1 MNRWI
6 AAVLSCVLA
15 CVASTEVA
23 LAQVDSSTDADSGA
37 PQSARTLRVGAAGP
51 DLVLDGRLDEAAWAS
66 APAATGFVQNQP
78 RPGEPA
84 SQATEAR
91 VLFDGETLWIGL
103 RLHDERPDSIA
114 SQLTR
119 RDQTSGYSDWA
130 GVIIDSYFDRRT
142 GFAFLVNPRGV
153 RRDAYLFNDND
164 DDEGWDPVWAAA
176 ASVDDGGWSAEMRIP
191 LSQLRFSATADG
203 EEATWGINFYRE
215 IAREEEES
223 YWSPVLPDVDGLVSR
238 SGTLT
243 GIASL
248 DPPRRLEI
256 EPYTSA
262 RLTRAPG
269 NDANPFYERNDGR
282 ANIGA
287 DVSWGVTPDLTL
299 SATINPD
306 FGQVEVDPAVVNLS
320 AFETFFPEKRPF
332 FLEGVDIFN
341 SFGRTRTYNN
351 FGGQDVFFS
360 RRIGREPQRGV
371 PGAAFAD
378 VPDQTTI
385 ATAAKLSGKTS
396 SGWSIGVLD
405 AVTLE
410 ETGSFVDDEG
420 TFGETPVE
428 PMTNYFVGRV
438 RRDLRAGN
446 TVVGGIITATNR
458 DMGGDLFDPFLH
470 SGAYFGGVDFEHA
483 WGDREWTLSG
493 YLGGSLVRGSPEAL
507 VRTQTASARYF
518 QRPDAG
524 HLELDSTRTSLGG
537 YVGALSFAKTGGEH
551 WLASATVREASPGLE
566 LNDIG
571 FMSQTDNR
579 SLSTLVLYREN
590 EIGQRFRDWE
600 AGVYHNIAWT
610 TGNEKRF
617 NGMGFFVGGT
627 LKNFWYV
634 ELDGGYSG
642 ESFSPF
648 LTRGGPLARV
658 VPQWR
663 AELEFESDRR
673 KPISYNAG
681 YFYREDQA
689 DEYDKVLFAGV
700 LARPGPNVQIRFNP
714 SLSFQR
720 DADQFVTR
728 RVDAG
733 ADRTFGTRYVFADV
747 ENTALELDTRVD
759 WTFAP
764 DLSLQLFVQPFIS
777 VNEFSRYKELRE
789 PRTFDFDVYGEDA
802 GTLTREGE
810 TITIDPDA
818 EGPAESFSFQ
828 EPTFN
833 FRSLRANA
841 VLRWEYRP
849 GSELFVVWQHLRS
862 DSGPEAD
869 LDVGRDFDD
878 LFAAEGTNVLVIKG
892 TYWLGL

>member
-1 MNRWI
+1 
-6 AAVLSCVLA
+6 VG
-15 CVASTEVA
+15 
-23 LAQVDSSTDADSGA
+23 QVGGAGGADDGPRS
-37 PQSARTLRVGAAGP
+37 SARALRVGSAGP
-51 DLVLDGRLDEAAWAS
+51 ELVLDGRLDEAAWAA
-66 APAATGFVQNQP
+66 APVATGFVQNQP

-84 SQATEAR
+84 SQPTEAR
-91 VLFDGETLWIGL
+91 VLFDGEILWVGL
-103 RLHDERPDSIA
+103 RLHDDSADSIA

-142 GFAFLVNPRGV
+142 GFAFFVNPRGV

-164 DDEGWDPVWAAA
+164 DDEGWDPVWGAA

-191 LSQLRFSATADG
+191 VSQLRFSATAEG
-203 EEATWGINFYRE
+203 EEATWGINFYRQ
-215 IAREEEES
+215 IARDDEES
-223 YWSPVLPDVDGLVSR
+223 YWSPVLPGEDGFVSR

-248 DPPRRLEI
+248 DPPRRLEV

-262 RLTRAPG
+262 SLTRAPG
-269 NDANPFYERNDGR
+269 NGSNPFYERNDGG

-287 DVSWGVTPDLTL
+287 NVNWGVTPDLTL

-341 SFGRTRTYNN
+341 SFGSTRTYNS

-371 PGAAFAD
+371 PGASFAD

-385 ATAAKLSGKTS
+385 ATAAKLSGKTNG
-396 SGWSIGVLD
+396 GWSIGVLD

-410 ETGSFVDDEG
+410 ETADFVDDEG
-420 TFGETPVE
+420 AFGETPVE
-428 PMTNYFVGRV
+428 PTTNYFVGRV
-438 RRDLRAGN
+438 RKDLRGGN
-446 TVVGGIITATNR
+446 TVVGGIVTATNR
-458 DMGGDLFDPFLH
+458 DMGGDLFDPILH

-493 YLGGSLVRGSPEAL
+493 YLGGSLVRGSTEAL
-507 VRTQTASARYF
+507 LRTQTASARYY
-518 QRPDAG
+518 QRPDAD
-524 HLELDSTRTSLGG
+524 HLELDSTRTALSG
-537 YVGALSFAKTGGEH
+537 YVGTLSFAKTGGEH
-551 WLASATVREASPGLE
+551 WLASATVRQASPGLE
-566 LNDIG
+566 LNDLG
-571 FMSQTDNR
+571 FMSQTDQR
-579 SLSTLVLYREN
+579 AISTLVLYKEN
-590 EIGQRFRDWE
+590 EIGRIFRDWE
-600 AGVYHNIAWT
+600 SGLYHNIAWT

-617 NGMGFFVGGT
+617 DGYGFWVGGT
-627 LKNFWYV
+627 LKNFWFV
-634 ELDGGYSG
+634 ELDGGYSNA
-642 ESFSPF
+642 SLSPF
-648 LTRGGPLARV
+648 LTRGGPLMRV
-658 VPQWR
+658 VPQWNT
-663 AELEFESDRR
+663 EIEFSSDRR
-673 KPISYNAG
+673 KALSYNAG
-681 YFYREDQA
+681 FFYREDQA
-689 DEYDKVLFAGV
+689 GEYDKVVFAGL
-700 LARPGPNVQIRFNP
+700 LARPGPSVQVRFNP
-714 SLSFQR
+714 SLVFQR
-720 DADQFVTR
+720 DADQFVTSR
-728 RVDAG
+728 AGAG

-747 ENTALELDTRVD
+747 ENTALELETRVD

-777 VNEFSRYKELRE
+777 VNEFSRYKELRA
-789 PRTFDFDVYGEDA
+789 PSTFDFDVYGEDA
-802 GTLTREGE
+802 GTLTREDR

-818 EGPAESFSFQ
+818 EGPAEAFSFS

-833 FRSLRANA
+833 FRSVRANA

-862 DSGPEAD
+862 DVGTEPD

-892 TYWLGL
+892 TYWMGL

>member
-1 MNRWI
+1 MTRWI
-6 AAVLSCVLA
+6 TPVLLSILA
-15 CVASTEVA
+15 CVVSAELA
-23 LAQVDSSTDADSGA
+23 LAQVDSSTGPNDGA
-37 PQSARTLRVGAAGP
+37 RQSARTLRVGAAGP

-142 GFAFLVNPRGV
+142 GFAFMVNPRGV

-176 ASVDDGGWSAEMRIP
+176 ASVDDGGWSAELRIP
-191 LSQLRFSATADG
+191 LSQLRFSATAEG
-203 EEATWGINFYRE
+203 EETRWGINFYRE
-215 IAREEEES
+215 IAREDEES
-223 YWSPVLPDVDGLVSR
+223 YWSPVLPDQDGFVSR
-238 SGTLT
+238 AGTLT

-262 RLTRAPG
+262 SLTRAPG
-269 NDANPFYERNDGR
+269 NGANPFYERNDGG

-287 DVSWGVTPDLTL
+287 DVSWGVTPNLTL

-341 SFGRTRTYNN
+341 SFGSTRTYNN

-446 TVVGGIITATNR
+446 TVVGGIVTATNR

-493 YLGGSLVRGSPEAL
+493 YVGGSLVRGSPEAL
-507 VRTQTASARYF
+507 LRTQTASARYF
-518 QRPDAG
+518 QRPDAD
-524 HLELDSTRTSLGG
+524 HLELDSTRTSLSG

-566 LNDIG
+566 LNDLG

-579 SLSTLVLYREN
+579 SFSTLVLYREN
-590 EIGQRFRDWE
+590 EIGRRFRDWE
-600 AGVYHNIAWT
+600 AGLYHNIAWT

-663 AELEFESDRR
+663 AEIEFESDRR
-673 KPISYNAG
+673 KAISYNAG

-714 SLSFQR
+714 SLAFQR

-777 VNEFSRYKELRE
+777 VNEFSRYKELRA

-818 EGPAESFSFQ
+818 DGPAESFSFQ

-833 FRSLRANA
+833 FRSIRANA

-862 DSGPEAD
+862 DSGPEAN
-869 LDVGRDFDD
+869 LDVRRDFDD